1 MKASINKQVQAEQDL
16 IDIWLYTFY
25 EWDEKQAD
33 KYIDDLDAA
42 IKKLIDNPELGME
55 CGYIRKGYR
64 RLSVLHH
71 KIYYYLKDQS
81 VEVVRVLHEKTDE
94 NRNF

>member
-1 MKASINKQVQAEQDL
+1 MKVSLNKQVQAEQDL
-16 IDIWLYTFY
+16 INIWLYTFD

-33 KYIDDLDAA
+33 KYVDELDSAL
-42 IKKLIDNPELGME
+42 KKLIDNPELGME

-71 KIYYYLKDQS
+71 KIYYSLKDQS
-81 VEVVRVLHEKTDE
+81 IEIVRVLHEKMDE
-94 NRNF
+94 DRSF